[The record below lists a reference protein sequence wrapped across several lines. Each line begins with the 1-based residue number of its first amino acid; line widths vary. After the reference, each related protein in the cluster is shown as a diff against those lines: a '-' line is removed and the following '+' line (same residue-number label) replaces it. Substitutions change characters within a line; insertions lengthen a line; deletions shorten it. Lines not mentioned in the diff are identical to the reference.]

1 MAGMRSQLAAAVA
14 VLTLLAS
21 VTAVYAQMGDPCNNP
36 DKDYDLLQ
44 GPPTTFQGILEGRL
58 QERFYRFKDL
68 KPGESLNI
76 FVQMESNTTASVSML
91 MLYEIRDKQ
100 YTQLASRQ
108 VIISESE
115 PLSEEEG
122 RFAWMH
128 ANLGDNKPTKICF
141 KVGLFSEARPAKVSY
156 TISIGID
163 RFLDTGNVE
172 AADKFEKAASLGS
185 VALGTPVIV
194 SGYLSSKDLG
204 IDYADY
210 YMFSTS
216 LGPGKELIATL
227 TTSGENNYEIAIL
240 DKEGFSLR
248 FNQTAQ
254 KGSTTLKL
262 TNEKTG
268 EVTYYLKISN
278 AGGVGGGGPYTVSLE
293 VRPTQTATTNKTTT
307 GTATNQTQP
316 TTQPTLDPETARTI
330 IYGSVSGIAAV
341 SVIATILMARRRRR
355 VYVVEEEF

>member
-21 VTAVYAQMGDPCNNP
+21 VTAVYGQMRDPCITT
-36 DKDYDLLQ
+36 DLKYDLREAVQ
-44 GPPTTFQGILEGRL
+44 PIEGVLEGRL
-58 QERFYRFKDL
+58 QERFYRFENL

-76 FVQMESNTTASVSML
+76 FVQMKSNTTASVSML
-91 MLYEIRDKQ
+91 MLYEIRTDQ

-108 VIISESE
+108 VIITG
-115 PLSEEEG
+115 PLPEEEG

-128 ANLGDNKPTKICF
+128 ANLGDNRPTKICF

-172 AADKFEKAASLGS
+172 AADKVEKAASLGS
-185 VALGTPVIV
+185 VALGTPLIV

-227 TTSGENNYEIAIL
+227 TTAGENNYEIAIL
-240 DKEGFSLR
+240 DQTGFSLR

-307 GTATNQTQP
+307 VTATNQTQP

>member
-1 MAGMRSQLAAAVA
+1 MRSQLAAAIA

-21 VTAVYAQMGDPCNNP
+21 LTAALGQMRDPCITTEA
-36 DKDYDLLQ
+36 KYDLQDTVLPIE
-44 GPPTTFQGILEGRL
+44 GVLEGRL
-58 QERFYRFKDL
+58 QERFYRFENL
-68 KPGESLNI
+68 RPGESLNI

-91 MLYEIRDKQ
+91 MLYEIRTDQ

-108 VIISESE
+108 VIISG
-115 PLSEEEG
+115 PLSEEDG

-128 ANLGDNKPTKICF
+128 ANLGDSRPTKICF

-172 AADKFEKAASLGS
+172 AADKLERAANIGS
-185 VALGTPVIV
+185 IALGTPTII
-194 SGYLSSKDLG
+194 SGYLSPKDYG

-210 YMFSTS
+210 YMFSAS
-216 LGPGKELIATL
+216 LGPGKELVASL

-240 DKEGFSLR
+240 DQTGFSLR

-254 KGSTTLKL
+254 KGSTALRL

-293 VRPTQTATTNKTTT
+293 VRTIQTKTTT
-307 GTATNQTQP
+307 ETATNQTQP
-316 TTQPTLDPETARTI
+316 TTQPTLDQETARII

-341 SVIATILMARRRRR
+341 SVIATILMARRRRK

>member
-21 VTAVYAQMGDPCNNP
+21 VTAVLGQMRDPCITT
-36 DKDYDLLQ
+36 DAKYDLQ
-44 GPPTTFQGILEGRL
+44 DTVQPIEGVLEGRL
-58 QERFYRFKDL
+58 QEKFYRFENL

-91 MLYEIRDKQ
+91 MLYEIRTDQ

-108 VIISESE
+108 VIITG
-115 PLSEEEG
+115 PLREEDG

-156 TISIGID
+156 TISVGID
-163 RFLDTGNVE
+163 RLLDTGNVE
-172 AADKFEKAASLGS
+172 AADKFEKAAPIGS
-185 VALGTPVIV
+185 VTLGTPLIV
-194 SGYLSSKDLG
+194 SGYLSSKDYG

-216 LGPGKELIATL
+216 LGPGKELVASL

-240 DKEGFSLR
+240 DQTGFSLR

-254 KGSTTLKL
+254 KGSTELRL

-268 EVTYYLKISN
+268 EMTYYLKISN

-293 VRPTQTATTNKTTT
+293 VRTTQTTATDKTTT
-307 GTATNQTQP
+307 GTATNQTQQ
-316 TTQPTLDPETARTI
+316 TTQPTLDPEAARII

-341 SVIATILMARRRRR
+341 SVIATILMARRRRK